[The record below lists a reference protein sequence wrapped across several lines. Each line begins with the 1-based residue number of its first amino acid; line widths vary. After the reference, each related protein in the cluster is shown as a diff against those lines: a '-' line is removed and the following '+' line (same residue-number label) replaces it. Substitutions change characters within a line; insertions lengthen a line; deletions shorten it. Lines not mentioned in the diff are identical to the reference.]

1 MIFVLTLVGSAIVS
15 FPPVVVGEEDLGSCD
30 SLRSDDAQRDS
41 LQALQFVIDGHT
53 DGHYVM
59 RMTMNVR
66 ITSDTLGQRM
76 VLIHQSQRA
85 TSS

>member
-53 DGHYVM
+53 DGHYS
-59 RMTMNVR
+59 TG
-66 ITSDTLGQRM
+66 T
-76 VLIHQSQRA
+76 VLCVLCV
-85 TSS
+85 